1 MHTDGKIAQK
11 EQGKKDGWKMAPSSF
26 LWFSFVS
33 GRRRGNGKGGK
44 IKEAGREGE
53 GKQQQP

>member
-26 LWFSFVS
+26 FMVLLCLRATE
-33 GRRRGNGKGGK
+33 GERKRGK
-44 IKEAGREGE
+44 IKEAGRRRETTTMTD
-53 GKQQQP
+53 